1 MTLNIAVIV
10 GSTRNGSINL
20 KLAKALAKLG
30 EGKATF
36 NFIGIDKL
44 PMFNEDL
51 EKQQP
56 AEAAAFGEEINKNDA
71 ILIVTPEY
79 NRSIPALLKNA
90 IDWGSRPIAKGAWRR
105 PVAIAGTSRGAI
117 STAAVQQHLRA
128 IMNDIGASV
137 LPGEVYFNFKD
148 ELFDDESNI
157 TSEDTQKYLQ
167 GFVDRF
173 VIFAGKLK

>member
-36 NFIGIDKL
+36 NFIDIEKL

-51 EKQQP
+51 EKEQP
-56 AEAAAFGEEINKNDA
+56 AEAVAFGEAIGKNDA
-71 ILIVTPEY
+71 ILMVTPEY

-90 IDWGSRPIAKGAWRR
+90 IDWGSRPIAKGAWKR
-105 PVAIAGTSRGAI
+105 PMAITGTSKGGIA
-117 STAAVQQHLRA
+117 TAAVQQHLRA
-128 IMNDIGASV
+128 VMNDIGGAV
-137 LPGEVYFNFKD
+137 LPGEVYFTFKD
-148 ELFDDESNI
+148 ELFDADQNI
-157 TSEDTQKYLQ
+157 TNDDTKKFLQ

-173 VIFAGKLK
+173 ITFAEKLK